1 ADDGSIDDTELV
13 LAAESARD
21 DRIVPLRLPHE
32 GVSAARNA
40 GLAAARGEHV
50 AFLDS
55 DKEWDH
61 EFLRTM
67 VGYLEMT
74 GKDVAYAVTA
84 ASFGDRTVHNT
95 LPATLDSLLASNS
108 IDQTAIVA
116 RRALI
121 ARAGGFDTSLR
132 RAVDYDLILSLAEL
146 TELAMVPYVGVRY
159 SED

>member
-1 ADDGSIDDTELV
+1 TLASLRTRMMDSSRQWRRREQVLDASRGTPVPPEPDEELARTLAAFDESGNRPLVSVVLPTWNRARSLRAAMASVQAQTYENGELIVADDGSIDDTELV

-61 EFLRTM
+61 
-67 VGYLEMT
+67 
-74 GKDVAYAVTA
+74 
-84 ASFGDRTVHNT
+84 
-95 LPATLDSLLASNS
+95 
-108 IDQTAIVA
+108 
-116 RRALI
+116 
-121 ARAGGFDTSLR
+121 
-132 RAVDYDLILSLAEL
+132 
-146 TELAMVPYVGVRY
+146 
-159 SED
+159 